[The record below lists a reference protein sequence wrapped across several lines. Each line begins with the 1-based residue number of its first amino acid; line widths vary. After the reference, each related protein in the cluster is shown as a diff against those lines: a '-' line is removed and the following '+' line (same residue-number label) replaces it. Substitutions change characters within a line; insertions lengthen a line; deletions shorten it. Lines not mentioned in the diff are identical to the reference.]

1 MPTADPQPFE
11 TRLVRSSFERAAG
24 RYDQV
29 ASLQMEV
36 ADRLVQR
43 LDFIRVQPRRV
54 ADLGAGT
61 GYCARHLSRRYRGAR
76 VYALDI
82 ALSMLQ
88 RARHKAPRLFARTA
102 YVCGDLQR
110 LPLGDGTLDLILS
123 NLTLQWCPELTG
135 TFRDLARALSPG
147 GLLLFSTFGPDT
159 LKELRESW
167 AQADRHIHVN
177 DFPDMH
183 DIGDTMAAAGLKD
196 VVMDVDRITVDYPDV
211 YALMRELKAMGAHNV
226 NRDRPHGLTGKGRI
240 ARLLAAYEGYRC
252 DGRLPATY
260 EVVYGHAWAPEAPG
274 AVAVPITSRRS

>member
-1 MPTADPQPFE
+1 MAFLDPRPFE
-11 TRLVRSSFERAAG
+11 TRLVRTSFERAAS

-29 ASLQMEV
+29 ASLQLEV
-36 ADRLVQR
+36 ADRLLER
-43 LDFIRVQPRRV
+43 LDFIHVQPRTL

-61 GYCARHLSRRYRGAR
+61 GYCARQLSRRYRGAR

-82 ALSMLQ
+82 ALAMLQ
-88 RARHKAPRLFARTA
+88 RARRKAPRLFARTT

-110 LPLGDGTLDLILS
+110 LPFAGGTLDLCLS
-123 NLTLQWCPELTG
+123 NLTLQWCPELAG
-135 TFRDLARALSPG
+135 TFRDLARVLSPG

-167 AQADRHIHVN
+167 AQVDRHTHVN
-177 DFPDMH
+177 PFPDMH
-183 DIGDTMAAAGLKD
+183 EIGDTMAAAGLKD
-196 VVMDVDRITVDYPDV
+196 VVMDVDRITVEYPDV

-240 ARLLAAYEGYRC
+240 ARLLAAYEDYRR
-252 DGRLPATY
+252 DGRLPVTY